1 MSAQATGCHSIKSL
15 CSRNRKSLPQIKHV
29 SFLACCI
36 CPFSYV
42 CLLFHVFGCPNLL
55 NSTTATVSGSQELY
69 SSHGALLSQQHGD
82 CLGRCLRHHIAV
94 CAHTL
99 LAMLACSHSA
109 QPTCVRD
116 IKSSFLLSILHCSQV
131 KSAEAVINTALKA
144 SDSVTVI
151 DLVIIGAGHR
161 PQAAVTT
168 AKLGTDLHLGGHKF
182 H

>member
-1 MSAQATGCHSIKSL
+1 M
-15 CSRNRKSLPQIKHV
+15 
-29 SFLACCI
+29 
-36 CPFSYV
+36 
-42 CLLFHVFGCPNLL
+42 
-55 NSTTATVSGSQELY
+55 
-69 SSHGALLSQQHGD
+69 
-82 CLGRCLRHHIAV
+82 
-94 CAHTL
+94 
-99 LAMLACSHSA
+99 
-109 QPTCVRD
+109 RD